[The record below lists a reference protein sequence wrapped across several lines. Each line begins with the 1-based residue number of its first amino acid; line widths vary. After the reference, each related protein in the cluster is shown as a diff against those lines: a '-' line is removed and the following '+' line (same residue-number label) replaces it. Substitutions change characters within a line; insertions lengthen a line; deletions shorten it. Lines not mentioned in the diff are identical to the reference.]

1 MNNQWKALWTKE
13 WVEFPYPCSRVIIL
27 LGFVSL
33 LLFVLMT
40 GMVAAQGEQIRRG
53 AWELTMMFD
62 EKASRTPAQK
72 KMSSDLIDRMKG
84 TQGRTGVVTPEPR
97 NHEEF
102 QPDST
107 VLVDI
112 KANVTA
118 QLLQQI
124 EAMGGT
130 IINKFPKSQ
139 AIRAQVPVA
148 QLENLAESSD
158 VISIR
163 SADTFQLHR

>member
-1 MNNQWKALWTKE
+1 MNHLWKALWPKR
-13 WVEFPYPCSRVIIL
+13 WAGIPCPCSRVIIL
-27 LGFVSL
+27 LGLVCL

-40 GMVAAQGEQIRRG
+40 GMVAAQGEQIKGG
-53 AWELTMMFD
+53 AWELTMMSD

-72 KMSSDLIDRMKG
+72 KISSDLLDRMKG
-84 TQGRTGVVTPEPR
+84 KQGRTGVVTPEPR
-97 NHEEF
+97 NLEVLR
-102 QPDST
+102 PDST

-118 QLLQQI
+118 PLLQQI

-130 IINKFPKSQ
+130 IINKFPKFQ

-163 SADTFQLHR
+163 SADTIQLHR